1 MESAEHF
8 VSEEYDH
15 LQGRLHTDHGQMM
28 QGLLDDKSLRTFV
41 TCTPSK
47 VGQNTRGGM
56 KSSAVMPCTLDV
68 VVYGPS
74 DLSEEIGSWFEDYDI
89 YLQDPQI
96 CHLDARYSNP
106 HRLSST
112 EPSRCPLLSE
122 VVSQLTTLMQLSEIA
137 KRPDLLSSLGSA
149 QDLEETAQP
158 ASIKSTLKRHQK
170 QALTFMLRRERGWGF
185 NDCQRKPDIWEI
197 VDSTQTRQ
205 FLNTISGTHQSD
217 EPDEFAGGI
226 VADPMGLGKTL
237 TMISLVATDS
247 RTIST
252 SQRFPDQSANDKLQV
267 PATLIVIPP
276 PRHLKK
282 TNVSHLVLGTWEHEL
297 DTHVNHGAIRHCR
310 HHGKT
315 RVMELYELEDIHVV
329 LTTYHTV
336 SAEWRADE
344 TKRDSILFSVK
355 WKRIILDEGNSV
367 QPLSVVYSRT
377 SYGTRSLEW
386 QKAVCALEAQAR
398 WAVTGTPI
406 QNRLSDFATLL
417 QFIRVHP
424 YDEPR
429 HFDADIANLWKT
441 GEEAEAVERLKRL
454 SHHLLLR
461 RPKDTIDLPARR
473 DLLCPVDFTR
483 DERAVYEKMRTQT
496 ITKLDEALYN
506 QSGSYKAGSYM
517 NVLQQIESLRLFCN
531 LGIRFHTRHSQHETS
546 SPIEITPDNWPVMAQ
561 KAFHARREVHTMVC
575 LQCDSALEIVESLLD
590 GGDTTPQMA
599 HYSSCLRFAC
609 ANCTSKLNRHNRPF
623 QCGHQPSCPTALVS
637 LSSSAME
644 DPSGLDGFDLDHA
657 SDGLS
662 SKVQILIS
670 DMKSRPNDEKC
681 IVFSTWRLTLD
692 VVQKG
697 LDEAGISCVRFDGKV
712 PQKDRQSIVDRF
724 KKDSSLRVML
734 LTLSCGAV
742 GLTLTVANRAYLM
755 EPHWY
760 VLDSRRLFLN
770 PKWFD
775 H

>member
-1 MESAEHF
+1 MA
-8 VSEEYDH
+8 
-15 LQGRLHTDHGQMM
+15 
-28 QGLLDDKSLRTFV
+28 
-41 TCTPSK
+41 
-47 VGQNTRGGM
+47 
-56 KSSAVMPCTLDV
+56 
-68 VVYGPS
+68 
-74 DLSEEIGSWFEDYDI
+74 
-89 YLQDPQI
+89 
-96 CHLDARYSNP
+96 
-106 HRLSST
+106 
-112 EPSRCPLLSE
+112 
-122 VVSQLTTLMQLSEIA
+122 
-137 KRPDLLSSLGSA
+137 
-149 QDLEETAQP
+149 
-158 ASIKSTLKRHQK
+158 
-170 QALTFMLRRERGWGF
+170 
-185 NDCQRKPDIWEI
+185 
-197 VDSTQTRQ
+197 
-205 FLNTISGTHQSD
+205 
-217 EPDEFAGGI
+217 
-226 VADPMGLGKTL
+226 
-237 TMISLVATDS
+237 
-247 RTIST
+247 
-252 SQRFPDQSANDKLQV
+252 
-267 PATLIVIPP
+267 
-276 PRHLKK
+276 
-282 TNVSHLVLGTWEHEL
+282 
-297 DTHVNHGAIRHCR
+297 
-310 HHGKT
+310 
-315 RVMELYELEDIHVV
+315 
-329 LTTYHTV
+329 
-336 SAEWRADE
+336 
-344 TKRDSILFSVK
+344 
-355 WKRIILDEGNSV
+355 
-367 QPLSVVYSRT
+367 
-377 SYGTRSLEW
+377 
-386 QKAVCALEAQAR
+386 KAVCALEAQAR

-531 LGIRFHTRHSQHETS
+531 LGIRFHTRHSQPETS

-644 DPSGLDGFDLDHA
+644 DPSGLDGFDLDNA

-670 DMKSRPNDEKC
+670 DMKSRPNDEK
-681 IVFSTWRLTLD
+681 W
-692 VVQKG
+692 
-697 LDEAGISCVRFDGKV
+697 
-712 PQKDRQSIVDRF
+712 
-724 KKDSSLRVML
+724 
-734 LTLSCGAV
+734 
-742 GLTLTVANRAYLM
+742 
-755 EPHWY
+755 
-760 VLDSRRLFLN
+760 
-770 PKWFD
+770 
-775 H
+775 